1 MTTSVDTIIYFF
13 IFAVMVTGIAVV
25 LSRTKPRRMICQRCG
40 TIARPK
46 DRTKGSA
53 ALEVFLWL
61 CFLLPGL
68 IYTAM
73 RSISKAKVC
82 PACASTELVPLDSP
96 VGRELRAKAG
106 RA

>member
-1 MTTSVDTIIYFF
+1 MTTNVDTMIDFLIL
-13 IFAVMVTGIAVV
+13 AVMVTGLAVV
-25 LSRTKPRRMICQRCG
+25 LSRTKPRRMVCQRCG

-46 DRTKGSA
+46 NRTSGSA

-82 PACASTELVPLDSP
+82 PACASTELVSLDSP
-96 VGRELRAKAG
+96 VGRELAAKGG
-106 RA
+106 R